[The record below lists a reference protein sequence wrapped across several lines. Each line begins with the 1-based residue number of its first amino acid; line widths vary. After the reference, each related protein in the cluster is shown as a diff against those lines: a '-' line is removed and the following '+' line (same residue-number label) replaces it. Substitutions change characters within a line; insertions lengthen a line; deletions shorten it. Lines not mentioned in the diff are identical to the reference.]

1 MRQVETPPERY
12 WPVSPVPRVQGMPE
26 ATPKHLTRERGSS
39 VLSHDPVLVVESAIA
54 VLAIVLAMTMVLT
67 AVPDGQRAGKPP
79 GGGAVGVGSAADVTG
94 SPPAAGQPTRT
105 SGAAPAVTLGARPGA
120 MTAFGNPVRN
130 WSFEQDVNGWQI
142 VGTGA
147 GDGAAVPQGRTSGSC
162 ASVRARR
169 PGLVGLAQTA
179 VVPGAEAGSRYV
191 AKAWV
196 RSAAAGLKVTLRLV
210 GTGAKPERS
219 QATTTTLPG
228 LAWRSVIVDHT
239 VTGRT
244 DLGVEITAGGVPAGE
259 ALLVDEVTVRQG

>member
-26 ATPKHLTRERGSS
+26 ITPKHLTRERGSS

-79 GGGAVGVGSAADVTG
+79 GGGAVGVKFGDATGTPSAGS
-94 SPPAAGQPTRT
+94 QPTRT
-105 SGAAPAVTLGARPGA
+105 TAAAPTATLAAPSAGASQ
-120 MTAFGNPVRN
+120 FGNPVRN
-130 WSFEQDVNGWQI
+130 WSFEQDLNGWQI
-142 VGTGA
+142 AGTGA

-169 PGLVGLAQTA
+169 PGLVGLAQTG

-239 VTGRT
+239 VTGKT

-259 ALLVDEVTVRQG
+259 ALLVDEITVRQG

>member
-1 MRQVETPPERY
+1 
-12 WPVSPVPRVQGMPE
+12 MPE
-26 ATPKHLTRERGSS
+26 ITPKHLTRERGSS

-79 GGGAVGVGSAADVTG
+79 GGGAAGVKLGDATS
-94 SPPAAGQPTRT
+94 SPAAGGQPTRT
-105 SGAAPAVTLGARPGA
+105 TAAAPTATVAAPPAGAGR
-120 MTAFGNPVRN
+120 FVRN
-130 WSFEQDVNGWQI
+130 WSFEQDLNGWQV
-142 VGTGA
+142 VGS
-147 GDGAAVPQGRTSGSC
+147 GDASAAPQGRTSGSC
-162 ASVRARR
+162 ASVRARQ
-169 PGLVGLAQTA
+169 PGQVGLRQTGVIADA
-179 VVPGAEAGSRYV
+179 VVGSRFV

-219 QATTTTLPG
+219 QATTTTALG

-239 VTGRT
+239 VTAAGT